1 MAPATLTWLGERQGN
16 TGRSGSAGHRPG
28 RAGGSAMGEA
38 LTIGARHERGYA
50 IVTVGGEIDMMRL
63 LQRRVPLSA

>member
-1 MAPATLTWLGERQGN
+1 
-16 TGRSGSAGHRPG
+16 
-28 RAGGSAMGEA
+28 MGEA